1 MVSEFTYNYGQGF
14 VKDIRSLVKLIKKE
28 NTIDFDPQFLANEV
42 KKIIKYNKLC
52 THKKWVWTT
61 IRIHKSEKNQEDI
74 DAKLCL
80 RCKRVFPFCREWSE
94 FYSKGDMS

>member
-1 MVSEFTYNYGQGF
+1 MTYQYGQGF
-14 VKDIRSLVKLIKKE
+14 VRDIRAVLRDLVK
-28 NTIDFDPQFLANEV
+28 NYDMTDFDPEFLRKQVN
-42 KKIIKYNKLC
+42 KIIKYNKLC

-61 IRIHKSEKNQEDI
+61 IRIHKKEKNQEDI

-94 FYSKGDMS
+94 FYSKGDMT